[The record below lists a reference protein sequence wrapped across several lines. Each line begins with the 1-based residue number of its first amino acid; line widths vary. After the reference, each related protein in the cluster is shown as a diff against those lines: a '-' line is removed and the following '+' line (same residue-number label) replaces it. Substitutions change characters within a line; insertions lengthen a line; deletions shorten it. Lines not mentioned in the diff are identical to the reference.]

1 MSLPFPVE
9 VAYTIPN
16 PYPSADLREV
26 AIGTD
31 GCEYALKGQAD
42 HSSLPATEWFC
53 YHLASKMQLAVPQ
66 FVILQQGTLESF
78 GSRFEGGVKQ
88 WSQIP
93 PPEQK
98 ALLSTAARD
107 ISRIIAMDLFVGN
120 DDRHLNNF
128 LFRNRQVDGGLVVFT
143 MDYSRSLFIR
153 GWPKDAFPLPPGTK
167 TMMVMNLLKQLS
179 VWDGASATLALATIQ
194 SVSSVEAVS
203 WLKAM
208 PNPWMS
214 GINLTQ
220 IGAWWGST
228 AFDQRLADCNKL
240 VV

>member
-16 PYPSADLREV
+16 PYQSADLREV

-31 GCEYALKGQAD
+31 GCEYALKDQAD
-42 HSSLPATEWFC
+42 HYALPATEWFC
-53 YHLASKMQLAVPQ
+53 YHLASKIQLAVPP
-66 FVILQQGTLESF
+66 FVVLQQGTLESF

-93 PPEQK
+93 PTEQNP
-98 ALLSTAARD
+98 LLSKAGRD

-153 GWPKDAFPLPPGTK
+153 DWPKDIFPLPLGTK
-167 TMMVMNLLKQLS
+167 TMMVMSLLKQFN
-179 VWDGASATLALATIQ
+179 VWDGASAALALATIQ
-194 SVSSVEAVS
+194 SISSVEAVS
-203 WLKAM
+203 WLNAM
-208 PNPWMS
+208 PSSWLS
-214 GINLTQ
+214 GINLPE

-228 AFDQRLADCNKL
+228 DFDQRLAYCNML